1 MVKVYQPKRQF
12 DSNFE
17 KSNPDSD
24 LENKDAGN
32 AEVRVENNFAES
44 TYSHDVIEVEWK
56 YLEKNVENNVA
67 IQDQNLFAVRKMGK

>member
-32 AEVRVENNFAES
+32 ADVRAES

-56 YLEKNVENNVA
+56 YLEKSVENNVA